1 MKRAARTIVLA
12 ALLLLGACDDDAEEA
27 TPATTTAL
35 DRSTT
40 TTRANTAAPATTTTT
55 TSATGAEDWDGV
67 RFDFGIIDR
76 IDRTE
81 DGRTL
86 VVFDR
91 TQIADDPP
99 RSAPDFTEE
108 PIYFG
113 NTDVVYLNDNPR
125 LRTYVAARAVE
136 VLRLANPQQ
145 ACSGLTDDRQP
156 PVWRSISVDQVVDGA
171 LWNDFDQVAL
181 TFAADGRVTRIRLSS
196 GC

>member
-1 MKRAARTIVLA
+1 MKRAARTMVLA
-12 ALLLLGACDDDAEEA
+12 ALLLLGGCDDDAEEA
-27 TPATTTAL
+27 TPAVSTTAL
-35 DRSTT
+35 DRSATT
-40 TTRANTAAPATTTTT
+40 APTTTAAPATTT

-125 LRTYVAARAVE
+125 LRTYVAARTVE

-145 ACSGLTDDRQP
+145 ACSGLTDERQP
-156 PVWRSISVDQVVDGA
+156 PVWRSISVDDVVDGA
-171 LWNDFDQVAL
+171 LWEDFDQVAL
-181 TFAADGRVTRIRLSS
+181 TFDADGRVTRIRLSS